1 MQKNDEE
8 RFCSNC
14 RAELPR
20 DASACPA
27 CGVFAGD
34 VFDGRIRRNREPRKS
49 GGMLGILLLLIAG
62 GAGWWWWTTPHQGAP
77 SRTPAVAEKPIR
89 VVGDRPGGVRR
100 AAGAKLNEAEAI
112 LTLRRKLAAQ
122 HQLKNE
128 CIAVLSHGNE
138 AGAYVLSAVDS
149 CAGTKLGRWR
159 VDAQS
164 GAVRSAGKR

>member
-1 MQKNDEE
+1 MSESDAE
-8 RFCSNC
+8 RLCSNC

-20 DASACPA
+20 DATSCPA

-34 VFDGRIRRNREPRKS
+34 VFDGKVRRKREPRKS
-49 GGMLGILLLLIAG
+49 GGIASVLLLLIAAG
-62 GAGWWWWTTPHQGAP
+62 GAYWWWTSRQQETPRVAPGA
-77 SRTPAVAEKPIR
+77 AEAPIR
-89 VVGDRPGGVRR
+89 VVTDRPGGVRR

-128 CIAVLSHGNE
+128 CIAVLSHGNDGRTYE
-138 AGAYVLSAVDS
+138 MSAVDS

-159 VDAQS
+159 VDARS
-164 GAVRSAGKR
+164 GDATKKGKR

>member
-1 MQKNDEE
+1 VRTEEE

-14 RAELPR
+14 REELPR
-20 DASACPA
+20 DATACPA

-34 VFDGRIRRNREPRKS
+34 VFDGKVRRKREPRKS
-49 GGMLGILLLLIAG
+49 GGILGIVLLLIVAG
-62 GAGWWWWTTPHQGAP
+62 AAWWWWTTQHPVGAP
-77 SRTPAVAEKPIR
+77 ATTAVAEKPIR

-100 AAGAKLNEAEAI
+100 ARGAKLNEAEAI

-138 AGAYVLSAVDS
+138 RGAYVLSAVDS

-164 GAVRSAGKR
+164 GAVRAGNS